1 MKEIQLEF
9 HSCPR
14 NHAQE
19 VPAAAGSVLCIP
31 CIEQL
36 ERNLR
41 TLPGLHQEGLHH
53 ILSTSRR
60 RNPTKV
66 SGSRRRDHLNIS
78 ALDARNNISGLLE
91 SWSCFVSEKLGA
103 STPGRSVPHLACF
116 LIRHLEWL
124 TAQPPAA
131 EFADEVESLQMESLR
146 AIDPESDDHD
156 APVIGCVVDDCPGT
170 INTSPRHTK
179 AVRGRIGCTSGHS
192 WEMRELLSIRHL
204 MDRQRKD
211 AA

>member
-1 MKEIQLEF
+1 MEF

-19 VPAAAGSVLCIP
+19 IRAAAGSVLCAP
-31 CIEQL
+31 CVEQL
-36 ERNLR
+36 ERTLH

-66 SGSRRRDHLNIS
+66 SGSRKRDHLNIS
-78 ALDARNNISGLLE
+78 ALDARNNILAILE
-91 SWSCFVSEKLGA
+91 SWAGYVVEKSGA
-103 STPGRSVPHLACF
+103 SVPGRSVPHLACF

-124 TAQPPAA
+124 TAQPPAV
-131 EFADEVESLQMESLR
+131 EFADEVESLQVESLR
-146 AIDPESDDHD
+146 AIDPEPDDQH

-170 INTSPRHTK
+170 INASPPGAGS
-179 AVRGRIGCTSGHS
+179 AVRGSVSCTSGHS
-192 WEMRELLSIRHL
+192 WEMRELLTIRHL

>member
-1 MKEIQLEF
+1 MEF

-14 NHAQE
+14 NHARE
-19 VPAAAGSVLCIP
+19 VPVAAGSVLCAG
-31 CIEQL
+31 CVEQL

-78 ALDARNNISGLLE
+78 ALDARNNILAILE
-91 SWSCFVSEKLGA
+91 SWSGFVVEKLGA
-103 STPGRSVPHLACF
+103 AAPGRSVPHLACF
-116 LIRHLEWL
+116 LILNLEWL
-124 TAQPPAA
+124 TTQPPAA
-131 EFADEVESLQMESLR
+131 EFADEVESLQVESLR
-146 AIDPESDDHD
+146 AIDPDSDDEH
-156 APVIGCVVDDCPGT
+156 APVIACVMDDCPGT
-170 INTSPRHTK
+170 INASPRNARTPG
-179 AVRGRIGCTSGHS
+179 RGSISCSSGHS
-192 WEMRELLSIRHL
+192 WEMRELLTIRHL